1 MAFRRGLI
9 RIRSSICNTSDAR
22 NDVLEN
28 NAAQHKE
35 YQHRITVDHWARS
48 DDERSI
54 EEARRVSGCSRMPFD
69 RPGGCPREYFVL
81 AYKRPTSVGP

>member
-1 MAFRRGLI
+1 MPFSDAAKVENSARHSRETEFHHTRLFQCNNNLDLMAFRRGLI

-35 YQHRITVDHWARS
+35 YQHRITVDH
-48 DDERSI
+48 
-54 EEARRVSGCSRMPFD
+54 
-69 RPGGCPREYFVL
+69 
-81 AYKRPTSVGP
+81 